1 MKTTKDHRI
10 CSVGRTLEVL
20 GDRWIF
26 MIIREAFFGV
36 RYYDQFQA
44 NLGIASN
51 ILSDRLK
58 ALVENGIMEKK
69 RDTQDARR
77 MVYRLSQKGMELF
90 SVTLA
95 LMQWGDKWL
104 SDEDGPPLIL
114 HHKTCGH
121 RLEPMMCCAHCREE
135 VHAFDVTY
143 EEGPAIVK
151 AALKMAGNQEG
162 D

>member
-1 MKTTKDHRI
+1 MKKNKDHRT
-10 CSVGRTLEVL
+10 CSVGRVLEIL
-20 GDRWIF
+20 GDRWTF
-26 MIIREAFFGV
+26 MILREAFFGV

-58 ALVENGIMEKK
+58 SLVSNGILNK
-69 RDTQDARR
+69 RKDPEDARR
-77 MVYRLSQKGMELF
+77 VVYRFSQKGVELY

-95 LMQWGDKWL
+95 LMRWGDKWL
-104 SDEDGPPLIL
+104 SGEEGPPLRL

-121 RLEPMMCCAHCREE
+121 DLEPMMCCAHCREE
-135 VHAFDVTY
+135 IRAFDVSY
-143 EEGPAIVK
+143 ESGPGLDKSEDEEA
-151 AALKMAGNQEG
+151 